1 MNFTI
6 YTKTH
11 TNTQAQF
18 FYVKWVP
25 LQLFWPDT
33 CNFCQAVNHSDHYGD
48 CANLKDIFIYKGLFN
63 NVLWNETD
71 DSLQWKLL
79 HVREIW
85 KLILANHLA
94 GKCISKV
101 KKKSLPMWS
110 EKYKKYLN
118 KERCLRF
125 TWLPGSQLQRHAI
138 KHRYCLL
145 NIFWHELHAWLTYL
159 IFSHLRSL
167 FSGKYAARCF

>member
-1 MNFTI
+1 M
-6 YTKTH
+6 
-11 TNTQAQF
+11 
-18 FYVKWVP
+18 
-25 LQLFWPDT
+25 

-48 CANLKDIFIYKGLFN
+48 CANLNNIFIYKGLFN

-79 HVREIW
+79 HIRERW

-101 KKKSLPMWS
+101 KKKNP
-110 EKYKKYLN
+110 YQCGQRNTKKYLN
-118 KERCLRF
+118 KEHCLRF

-138 KHRYCLL
+138 NHRYRLL
-145 NIFWHELHAWLTYL
+145 SIFWHELHAWLTYL

-167 FSGKYAARCF
+167 FSGNMQQDASRCR